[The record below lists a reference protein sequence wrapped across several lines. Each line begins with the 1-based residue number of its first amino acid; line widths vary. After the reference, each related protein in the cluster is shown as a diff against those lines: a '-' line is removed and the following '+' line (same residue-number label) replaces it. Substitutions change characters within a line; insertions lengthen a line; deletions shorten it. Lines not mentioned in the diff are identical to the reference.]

1 MTQLVGVLRIGRD
14 AELRAAGQT
23 SVINLALAYNY
34 GKKEAGGDK
43 PTQWIDASLWGKRAE
58 ALEQYLVKG
67 QQIYAVISDVHI
79 ETYDKRDG
87 GTGSKLVGV
96 IADLE
101 LVGGRA
107 QPAGDR
113 DERPARRE
121 AAPARREA
129 PKPAPA
135 QGGFDDMDDDIPF

>member
-14 AELRAAGQT
+14 AELRSAGQT

-34 GKKEAGGDK
+34 GKKESGGDK

-58 ALEQYLVKG
+58 ALEQYLLKG
-67 QQIYAVISDVHI
+67 QQVYAVINDVHI

-87 GTGSKLVGV
+87 GTASRLVGV
-96 IADLE
+96 ISDIE
-101 LVGGRA
+101 LVGGRP
-107 QPAGDR
+107 QQSGER
-113 DERPARRE
+113 REREERPA
-121 AAPARREA
+121 PRREA

-135 QGGFDDMDDDIPF
+135 QSGFDDIDDDIPF

>member
-14 AELRAAGQT
+14 AELRSAGQT

-34 GKKEAGGDK
+34 GKKESGGDK

-58 ALEQYLVKG
+58 ALEQYLTKG
-67 QQIYAVISDVHI
+67 QQVYAVINDVHI

-87 GTGSKLVGV
+87 GTASKLVGV
-96 IADLE
+96 ISDIE
-101 LVGGRA
+101 LVGGRP
-107 QPAGDR
+107 QQSGER
-113 DERPARRE
+113 REREERPA
-121 AAPARREA
+121 PRREA

-135 QGGFDDMDDDIPF
+135 QSGFDDIDDDIPF

>member
-14 AELRAAGQT
+14 AELRTAGQS

-34 GKKEAGGDK
+34 GKKESGGDR

-67 QQIYAVISDVHI
+67 QQVYAVIGDVHV

-87 GTGSKLVGV
+87 GTASKLVGV
-96 IADLE
+96 ISDIE
-101 LVGGRA
+101 LVGGRP
-107 QPAGDR
+107 QQSGGGER
-113 DERPARRE
+113 REREERPA
-121 AAPARREA
+121 PRREA
-129 PKPAPA
+129 PKPAPS
-135 QGGFDDMDDDIPF
+135 GFDDMDDDIPF

>member
-14 AELRAAGQT
+14 AELRSAGQT

-34 GKKEAGGDK
+34 GKKESGGDK

-58 ALEQYLVKG
+58 ALEQYLLKG
-67 QQIYAVISDVHI
+67 QQVYAVINDVHI

-87 GTGSKLVGV
+87 GTASKLVGV
-96 IADLE
+96 ISDIE
-101 LVGGRA
+101 LVGGRP
-107 QPAGDR
+107 QQSGER
-113 DERPARRE
+113 REREERPA
-121 AAPARREA
+121 PRREA

-135 QGGFDDMDDDIPF
+135 QSGFDDIDDDIPF